1 MKKNGG
7 SRNTLGV
14 SVSKKVGNSVVRHRI
29 KRLVKEIYRLEEDE
43 WMKGMDIVFIA
54 RNHAAECSF
63 AELSKTVHDLKKR
76 VEKMIA
82 REGKSK

>member
-54 RNHAAECSF
+54 RNHSAECSF
-63 AELSKTVHDLKKR
+63 AELKKTVHDLKKR
-76 VEKMIA
+76 VEKMISK
-82 REGKSK
+82 EEKSK